1 MENACYAAPQDSP
14 PEYGEVVD
22 IYHISNDAPPN
33 YADVMEM
40 KNQNENGKQMESIK
54 TLTDNLCET
63 DFTIYKDHLIM
74 PHDSTAEK
82 EENVENSKDENDPQP
97 QEWYNTKRARSY
109 VNGFLRDVILI
120 SMDRGKKI
128 RNPDT
133 LQEDNREEERTWQ
146 TSKQYDMIKRIKQ
159 AMAEQGSTQV
169 LRSKL
174 SKIEMVFLLYRVEI
188 ELK

>member
-1 MENACYAAPQDSP
+1 MTGNVAPPMEYNFANAAATILENRGRKVVENEHTVGRNIGLAGIGLAILFILVIVAIVTCFRRRKVLPIRQDIEEGQISMENACYAAPQDSP

-97 QEWYNTKRARSY
+97 QE
-109 VNGFLRDVILI
+109 
-120 SMDRGKKI
+120 
-128 RNPDT
+128 
-133 LQEDNREEERTWQ
+133 
-146 TSKQYDMIKRIKQ
+146 
-159 AMAEQGSTQV
+159 
-169 LRSKL
+169 
-174 SKIEMVFLLYRVEI
+174 
-188 ELK
+188 